1 MWWFS
6 RCFNFFEIF
15 LLQMLNNSLAHIRR
29 EMSLVVIFK
38 LFQFLDIYL
47 LQMLKHCLAWF
58 VINFPRY
65 VGHTEVSSLIYT
77 SGVEQSPTLL
87 QNPVLLLSNR
97 SIRALEDGGT
107 LETANLCLHELVI
120 DEDVVT
126 RTLTIYGATGVTLFS
141 KRNGTVCDVQ
151 EGLQLYVQLDEAAW
165 RHWVPLLRDAVP
177 RKRSLQSS
185 H

>member
-1 MWWFS
+1 M
-6 RCFNFFEIF
+6 
-15 LLQMLNNSLAHIRR
+15 
-29 EMSLVVIFK
+29 
-38 LFQFLDIYL
+38 
-47 LQMLKHCLAWF
+47 
-58 VINFPRY
+58 
-65 VGHTEVSSLIYT
+65 
-77 SGVEQSPTLL
+77 EQSPTLL
-87 QNPVLLLSNR
+87 QNPVLLLSSK

-126 RTLTIYGATGVTLFS
+126 RTLTIYGATGVKLFS
-141 KRNGTVCDVQ
+141 KRNGTISDVQ

-185 H
+185 Y

>member
-1 MWWFS
+1 MWWNS
-6 RCFNFFEIF
+6 RCSNFLEILF
-15 LLQMLNNSLAHIRR
+15 LQMLSNSLAHIQRK
-29 EMSLVVIFK
+29 MSLVVIFK
-38 LFQFLDIYL
+38 LFHFLDIYL
-47 LQMLKHCLAWF
+47 LQMLKHCLALF
-58 VINFPRY
+58 VNNFPRY
-65 VGHTEVSSLIYT
+65 IGHTEVSSLIYT

-87 QNPVLLLSNR
+87 QNPVLLLSNK

-141 KRNGTVCDVQ
+141 RRNGIICDVQ

-165 RHWVPLLRDAVP
+165 RHWVPLLRAAVP
-177 RKRSLQSS
+177 RKQSLQSS
-185 H
+185 